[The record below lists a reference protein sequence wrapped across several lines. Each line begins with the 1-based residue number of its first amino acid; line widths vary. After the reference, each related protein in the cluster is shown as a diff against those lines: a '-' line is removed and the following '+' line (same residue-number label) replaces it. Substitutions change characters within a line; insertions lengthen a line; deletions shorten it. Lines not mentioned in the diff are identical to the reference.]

1 MQRRTLLRSIAA
13 LAPVVFAP
21 GARSSVLPWLSSNAS
36 EAEPENESYW
46 LRVRD
51 AFDID
56 HTLINL
62 NNGGVSPAPRQVI
75 QAVKSAMDRS
85 NLAPAYEMWRNQEP
99 RIESIRTGLA
109 AMFGVDAEEVA
120 ITRNASE
127 ALETALLGIDMQ
139 RGDNIVTT
147 TQDYPR
153 MLTTCDQRVK
163 REGIEVVKLRMD
175 APVVNEDEFVQRF
188 ANAITPRT
196 KAVLVSQV
204 VFLTGQINPVKKVCD
219 VARERGV
226 LSIVDGAHA
235 FAHFP
240 FTQKDIGCDV
250 YGTSLHKWLCGP
262 IGTGMLYVRKSRIAD
277 IWPLMAAAETQTN
290 DIRKF
295 EEIGTHPASIHNAI
309 AEAIEFHNA
318 IGGERKAAR
327 LRYLHS
333 VYDKRVMQSGKASF
347 LTNTS
352 KVGNQCGLRLLN
364 LQGIDPNKLSTW
376 LLDKQ
381 RIFTVAIVHDEF
393 KGLRVAPSVYT
404 TTGEMERFATAIE
417 QVLAGK
423 VDGLVA
429 G

>member
-1 MQRRTLLRSIAA
+1 MNRRTLLRSMAA
-13 LAPVVFAP
+13 FAPVVFAP
-21 GARSSVLPWLSSNAS
+21 GARSSVLPWLMQNAGD
-36 EAEPENESYW
+36 AEPDNEAYW

-99 RIESIRTGLA
+99 RVESVRTGLA

-127 ALETALLGIDMQ
+127 SLEIALLGIDMQ

-153 MLTTCDQRVK
+153 MLTTCEQRVK
-163 REGIEVVKLRMD
+163 RDGIELKKVRIQVPIMND
-175 APVVNEDEFVQRF
+175 DDFVQQF
-188 ANAITPRT
+188 AHAITPRT
-196 KAVLVSQV
+196 KAVLVSHV
-204 VFLTGQINPVKKVCD
+204 VFLTGQINPVRKVCD
-219 VARERGV
+219 LARERGV

-240 FTQKDIGCDV
+240 FTQKDLGCDV
-250 YGTSLHKWLCGP
+250 FGTSLHKWLCGP
-262 IGTGMLYVRKSRIAD
+262 IGTGMLYVRKERIPD
-277 IWPLMAAAETQTN
+277 IWPLMAAAETQSK

-333 VYDKRVMQSGKASF
+333 IYDKRVMQYGNASF

-352 KVGNQCGLRLLN
+352 KVGNQCGLRLLHIE
-364 LQGIDPNKLSTW
+364 GIDPNKLSTW

-404 TTGEMERFATAIE
+404 TTAEMERFAVAIE
-417 QVLAGK
+417 QVAAGK
-423 VDGLVA
+423 VDGLRT
-429 G
+429 